1 MKAKDQL
8 ELIKRNTVEI
18 ISDDELLK
26 KLEKSVTT
34 KKPLN
39 IKLGLDPSAPDLH
52 LGHAV
57 VLHKMR
63 EFQELGH
70 SIIIILGDFTGMIG
84 DPTGKMEARKQLT
97 LEEVLKNAE
106 TYREQLFKILDKD
119 KTRVVFNSTWLKELN
134 FSDVINLASKLT
146 VARMMERE
154 DFSNRYKKQLPIYI
168 HEFFYPLMQG
178 YDSVAL
184 EADVE
189 FGATEQK
196 FNLLMGRQLQ
206 REFGQESQVAI
217 MMPILTGLDGEQK
230 MSKSLG
236 NYIGISEAPSD
247 IYGKSMSIPDEL
259 MIEYYNLATDYTQE
273 EVLKIEEGLK
283 NGEIHPRDA
292 KMRLAR
298 KLVSMY
304 HCEEESKKAEE
315 DFKNIFQRGDLPS
328 EIPEHFLTQE
338 LDENGAISIL
348 DLLKFTGLVPSN
360 SEARRMIN
368 QGGVKLNGEKIN
380 DFNFTFKPTND
391 SVIQVGKRK
400 FAKIKL

>member
-273 EVLKIEEGLK
+273 EVLKIEKGLK

-304 HCEEESKKAEE
+304 HCEEEGKKAEE
-315 DFKNIFQRGDLPS
+315 DFKNIFQKGDLPS